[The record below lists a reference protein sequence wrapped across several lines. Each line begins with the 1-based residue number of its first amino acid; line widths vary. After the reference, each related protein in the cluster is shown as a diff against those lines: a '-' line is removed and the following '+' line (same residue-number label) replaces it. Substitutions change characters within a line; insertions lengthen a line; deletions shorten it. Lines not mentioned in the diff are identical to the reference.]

1 MNIYGIAAIYRF
13 DTTPRTGGD
22 QGIPAR
28 SVRAIY
34 AIDSIGAAGKLP

>member
-22 QGIPAR
+22 QGISNPR
-28 SVRAIY
+28 IHLIY
-34 AIDSIGAAGKLP
+34 SLSATGKLL